1 MNMLNVLVICP
12 YNLSMLKAISNA
24 LSAKLADVTIIG
36 NKKRIMELCYIYG
49 ITNRFFEVING
60 DNEIDICFVANEQI
74 KQRQFDLV
82 IYGYLSADFHKNI
95 AIADIEVKVIDIPK
109 IRHLLFAPIHTKDVF
124 LSFDDKIEAILKA
137 KEVMELLKIKHYNI
151 GLIDNF
157 ESKTAII
164 ERNVIRMHPELDTD
178 AIDIISIKEVYEDA
192 YNVLIFNSRNSL
204 NIFLDT
210 IVIDHNIKYASI
222 KKASDFFIIDAF
234 DMNSKDIFF
243 SIFLISKIN
252 LNSEAC

>member
-1 MNMLNVLVICP
+1 MRMLKVLVICP
-12 YNLSMLKAISNA
+12 YNLSILKAISNV
-24 LSAKLADVTIIG
+24 LTVKLADITIIG

-49 ITNRFFEVING
+49 ITNRFFEVISA
-60 DNEIDICFVANEQI
+60 DNEIDICFAANEQL
-74 KQRQFDLV
+74 KQSDFDLV
-82 IYGYLSADFHKNI
+82 IFGYLSKDFHKNI

-109 IRHLLFAPIHTKDVF
+109 IRHLLFAPINTKDTF
-124 LSFDDKIEAILKA
+124 ISFDDKIAAIIKA

-151 GLIDNF
+151 GLIDNY
-157 ESKTAII
+157 ESKTALI
-164 ERNVIRMHPELDTD
+164 ERNIIRMHPQLNND
-178 AIDIISIKEVYEDA
+178 AIDIIGIREVYEDA
-192 YNVLIFNSRNSL
+192 YNILIFNSRNSL

-210 IVIDHNIKYASI
+210 IVIDHNVKHASI

-243 SIFLISKIN
+243 SIFLISKIS